1 LKDHAGVS
9 PDEWQESV
17 DSDTKTMACTPIC
30 GSDFPARNML
40 TIISFVTPVTSLNHP
55 LVGRWD
61 MRSAH
66 RLRSVTLLSLFLLFF
81 TVLYADAQK
90 HRAKRMLDGGGEN
103 SILYAPQYSVGGG
116 WHTSI
121 SIINLDSQDGIVI
134 LRLFGDDGVQ
144 IGEPRTVTV
153 AAGGKLQLDDPDW
166 SPDSGGE
173 LIKGYLK
180 IVSDNHRIT
189 GSVSYAGPSG
199 LSGAASLPLVSSLSD
214 ALVFPHVACDDQHY
228 TGLSLV
234 NPNGE
239 PTVVTVEVVT
249 EDGTSAGL
257 ARETIPAGGRI
268 SRLLTELL
276 PQVTGKSGLSGYI
289 KITSDLGIAAFALI
303 GGQELAVLSVL
314 PSAP

>member
-1 LKDHAGVS
+1 MYPHLALGFTILGYANVFFCDPRHYF
-9 PDEWQESV
+9 ES
-17 DSDTKTMACTPIC
+17 
-30 GSDFPARNML
+30 
-40 TIISFVTPVTSLNHP
+40 SLG
-55 LVGRWD
+55 GRWN

-66 RLRSVTLLSLFLLFF
+66 KLRSIALLSISLFFF

-116 WHTSI
+116 WHTSV
-121 SIINLDSQDGIVI
+121 SVINLDSQDGAVT
-134 LRLFGDDGVQ
+134 LRLYGDDGVQ
-144 IGEPRTVTV
+144 IGEPRTVMV
-153 AAGGKLQLDDPDW
+153 AAGGKIQLDDPDW
-166 SPDSGGE
+166 SADSGGE

-180 IVSDNHRIT
+180 IVSDNRGMT

-199 LSGAASLPLVSSLSD
+199 LSGAASLPLVASLSD
-214 ALVFPHVACDDQHY
+214 TLVFPHVACDDQHY

-249 EDGTSAGL
+249 ADGTSAGL

-268 SRLLTELL
+268 SRLLTEIL

-289 KITSDLGIAAFALI
+289 KISSDLGIAAFALI
-303 GGQELAVLSVL
+303 GGQELAVLSAL
-314 PSAP
+314 PNTR